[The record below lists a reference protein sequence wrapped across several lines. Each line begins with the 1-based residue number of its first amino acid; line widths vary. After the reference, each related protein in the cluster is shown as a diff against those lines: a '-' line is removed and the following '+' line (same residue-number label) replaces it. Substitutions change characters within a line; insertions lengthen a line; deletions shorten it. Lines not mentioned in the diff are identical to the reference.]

1 MGFLTGAYLKM
12 SSAKTRLNLQNQLT
26 RITMRMQRITRDM
39 GRMERQLNM
48 MQRNCKMTLQGQ
60 LQQALAGG
68 QSQFQIYMDP
78 SNPNIFNNPN
88 ATEAEK
94 QNMDQ
99 ALRSYS
105 IFQQAEMYRT
115 SQAQAMW
122 DDYFEQYREAM
133 LEPLK
138 DEEQALQIQTQTH
151 RRSRKSRRRNGKII
165 TKRLRSAIHRRRLE
179 NITKIPQSSG
189 IFID

>member
-1 MGFLTGAYLKM
+1 
-12 SSAKTRLNLQNQLT
+12 
-26 RITMRMQRITRDM
+26 
-39 GRMERQLNM
+39 
-48 MQRNCKMTLQGQ
+48 
-60 LQQALAGG
+60 
-68 QSQFQIYMDP
+68 MDP

-138 DEEQALQIQTQTH
+138 DEEQALQMEKANIE
-151 RRSRKSRRRNGKII
+151 SRLKLTEGQEKAAEEMEKSSQKDFV
-165 TKRLRSAIHRRRLE
+165 
-179 NITKIPQSSG
+179 PQYTG
-189 IFID
+189 GG